1 MNYLQLV
8 QSAMRE
14 SGVTTTD
21 PEPST
26 LVGVTG
32 ITLKFKEW
40 VQQAWQEFQI
50 ENNDAELRR
59 SWFAT
64 TVSPKFYFDLAD
76 NTWQQ
81 PSIGDT
87 LTSEFSNSTCT
98 VTRIVITNGGTWAGG
113 DAQGF
118 IEFSDMVNIPMI
130 RERMQITSIGG
141 TPTACRFIEWGDYDL
156 SDPVEMGDSAVLNME
171 DVWWQTLRLQNVPT
185 ADNTAMNEQFIDYI
199 DYSSFAPVLETGPI
213 ALARPVLCTQTP
225 LGRLKLYPPPDVPY
239 NLHGY
244 YTKDLLV

>member
-26 LVGVTG
+26 LVGVMG

-50 ENNDAELRR
+50 ENNDAELRS

-98 VTRIVITNGGTWAGG
+98 AN
-113 DAQGF
+113 
-118 IEFSDMVNIPMI
+118 
-130 RERMQITSIGG
+130 
-141 TPTACRFIEWGDYDL
+141 
-156 SDPVEMGDSAVLNME
+156 
-171 DVWWQTLRLQNVPT
+171 
-185 ADNTAMNEQFIDYI
+185 DN
-199 DYSSFAPVLETGPI
+199 
-213 ALARPVLCTQTP
+213 
-225 LGRLKLYPPPDVPY
+225 
-239 NLHGY
+239 
-244 YTKDLLV
+244 